1 MVNAHVVIT
10 GDRRY
15 SYILY
20 PLVCDFLLHRRA
32 WYQPAAVRDQTKH
45 FSSMSLN
52 NASCSWNWRK
62 LSKLRSIARQCV
74 QIVIDDGQATF
85 LWQDWWKPLGPLLQ
99 VFSPQ
104 VLNSSRALR
113 KQKCPLFLVEVLGI
127 GLIGLYLRG
136 EVMFLIN
143 AVPPQSLPIPG
154 QSDSAS
160 GFLLLVECILQNQL

>member
-32 WYQPAAVRDQTKH
+32 WYQPAA
-45 FSSMSLN
+45 S
-52 NASCSWNWRK
+52 ASCSWNWRK

-136 EVMFLIN
+136 GEVMFLTN
-143 AVPPQSLPIPG
+143 AMPPQSLPIPG